1 MTRRILAAF
10 LGLTLALLIGVVVPL
25 GVMTANHDRQAFA
38 DQTVSAATAVASAGE
53 ELLADHERGAPSLG
67 KLSYRPALVGNDP
80 FAFYDSGGHVFTPG
94 PAQLRVTKAQVTAAL
109 SGHTVQQWQEDPQDG
124 LLVLRP
130 AYSGTRIVGAAVVQR
145 AAHPLNEQITSLWLG
160 LGLTGLAAILLATTL
175 SIALAR
181 WVGRPLR
188 RLDATAD
195 RFGAGE
201 LTVRASTVMGPP
213 ETRHLAGTFNDMAG
227 RLEALIGSHRTL
239 VADISHQLRTPLAA
253 LRLRLELLHDDVDTA
268 AAGELDGALGEIARL
283 SRLVDG
289 LLAVARAEYT
299 QPAPATVDLA
309 QLVSERV
316 AIWSPLAQERHIQ
329 LLTSS
334 SQASVA
340 ATPGHLEQVL
350 DNLLANALDVTP
362 SEGQITVSIRQHHDL
377 VKLEVI
383 DSGPGMTP
391 AQRAQAFRRFWTQ
404 PADSPSRDSTSG
416 SGLGLAIV
424 HRLITVDGGTIQLTN
439 IPGLGLAVQIDLHA
453 AADHGRTP
461 RRISV
466 DDPLE
471 PGEASH
477 DVERTEY

>member
-25 GVMTANHDRQAFA
+25 GVMTADHDRQAFA

-53 ELLADHERGAPSLG
+53 ELLADHERGTPSLG

-80 FAFYDSGGHVFTPG
+80 FAFYDSGGRVYIPG
-94 PAQLRVTKAQVTAAL
+94 PAQLRVTQAQVTAAL

-130 AYSGTRIVGAAVVQR
+130 AYSGTRIVGAAAVQR
-145 AAHPLNEQITSLWLG
+145 AAHPLNEQVASLWLG

-213 ETRHLAGTFNDMAG
+213 ETRHLASTFNDMAG

-289 LLAVARAEYT
+289 LLAVARAEQT
-299 QPAPATVDLA
+299 QPAPATVDLT

-439 IPGLGLAVQIDLHA
+439 IPGLGLSVQMDLHA

>member
-25 GVMTANHDRQAFA
+25 GVMSARHDRQSFA
-38 DQTVSAATAVASAGE
+38 DQTVAAASAVASAAE
-53 ELLADHERGAPSLG
+53 EQLADHEHGASVSG
-67 KLSYRPALVGNDP
+67 TLSYRPALIGNDE
-80 FAFYDSGGHVFTPG
+80 FAIYDRGGHVVIPG
-94 PAQLRVTKAQVTAAL
+94 PALLRVTPGQIAAAL
-109 SGHTVQQWQEDPQDG
+109 SGQTVQQWKDDPHDG

-130 AYSGTRIVGAAVVQR
+130 AYAGSRIVGATAVQR
-145 AAHPLNEQITSLWLG
+145 AAHPLNEQIASLWLG
-160 LGLTGLAAILLATTL
+160 LGLTGLIAVLLATTL

-188 RLDATAD
+188 RLDATAN

-201 LTVRASTVMGPP
+201 LTVRASPLMGPP
-213 ETRHLAGTFNDMAG
+213 ETRHLSGTFNDMAG

-253 LRLRLELLHDDVDTA
+253 LRLRLELLHDDVDST
-268 AAGELDGALGEIARL
+268 AAGELDGALGEISRL

-289 LLAVARAEYT
+289 LLAVARAEHT
-299 QPAPATVDLA
+299 QPARIKVDLV
-309 QLVSERV
+309 QLVRERV
-316 AIWSPLAQERHIQ
+316 AIWSPLAQERQIQ
-329 LLTSS
+329 LLTSAG
-334 SQASVA
+334 QASVA

-362 SEGQITVSIRQHHDL
+362 SEGQITVSVRRHHDR
-377 VKLEVI
+377 VRLEVL

-391 AQRAQAFRRFWTQ
+391 AQRDQAFRRFWTRSV
-404 PADSPSRDSTSG
+404 DSQTRDSSSG

-439 IPGLGLAVQIDLHA
+439 IPGHGLAVQIDLHA
-453 AADHGRTP
+453 AG
-461 RRISV
+461 
-466 DDPLE
+466 
-471 PGEASH
+471 
-477 DVERTEY
+477 

>member
-38 DQTVSAATAVASAGE
+38 DQTVAAATAVASAGE
-53 ELLADHERGAPSLG
+53 EQLADHERGAPALG
-67 KLSYRPALVGNDP
+67 TLNYRPALIGQDDIAV
-80 FAFYDSGGHVFTPG
+80 YDRGGHVFIPG
-94 PAQLRVTKAQVTAAL
+94 PAQLRVTAAQVARAL
-109 SGHTVQQWQEDPQDG
+109 SGQTVQQWQDDPQDG

-130 AYSGTRIVGAAVVQR
+130 AYSGSRIVGAAVVRR
-145 AAHPLNEQITSLWLG
+145 AAHPLSEQIASLWLG
-160 LGLTGLAAILLATTL
+160 LALTGLAAILLATTL

-188 RLDATAD
+188 RLDATAN

-201 LTVRASTVMGPP
+201 LTVRASPLMGPP
-213 ETRHLAGTFNDMAG
+213 ETRHLSGTFNDMAG

-253 LRLRLELLHDDVDTA
+253 LRLRLELLHDDVGST
-268 AAGELDGALGEIARL
+268 AAGELDGALGEISRL

-289 LLAVARAEYT
+289 LLAVARAEHT
-299 QPAPATVDLA
+299 EPAPVTVDLA
-309 QLVSERV
+309 QLVRERM

-334 SQASVA
+334 GPASVA

-362 SEGQITVSIRQHHDL
+362 DEGQITVSTRQHHDR
-377 VKLEVI
+377 VRLEVI

-391 AQRAQAFRRFWTQ
+391 AQRAEAFRRFWTQ
-404 PADSPSRDSTSG
+404 PADTPSRESTSS

-453 AADHGRTP
+453 AA
-461 RRISV
+461 
-466 DDPLE
+466 E
-471 PGEASH
+471 
-477 DVERTEY
+477 

>member
-1 MTRRILAAF
+1 MTRRTLAAF

-25 GVMTANHDRQAFA
+25 GVMSANHERQAFT
-38 DQTVSAATAVASAGE
+38 DRTVSAASAVASAAE
-53 ELLADHERGAPSLG
+53 EQLADRERGSPVLG
-67 KLSYRPALVGNDP
+67 TLSYRPALIGNDE
-80 FAFYDSGGHVFTPG
+80 FAVYGTDGRVVIPG
-94 PAQLRVTKAQVTAAL
+94 PAQLRVTPAQVAAAL
-109 SGHTVQQWQEDPQDG
+109 AGQTVQTWQEDPQDG

-130 AYSGTRIVGAAVVQR
+130 TYSGSRIVGATAVQR
-145 AAHPLNEQITSLWLG
+145 ATEPLNEQIAGLWFG
-160 LGLTGLAAILLATTL
+160 LALTGLAAILLATTL

-188 RLDATAD
+188 RLETTAD

-201 LTVRASTVMGPP
+201 LTVRAPTLQGPP
-213 ETRHLAGTFNDMAG
+213 ETRHLAATFNDMAG

-253 LRLRLELLHDDVDTA
+253 LRLRLELLHDDVDST

-289 LLAVARAEYT
+289 LLAVARAENT
-299 QPAPATVDLA
+299 QPAPVPVDLA

-316 AIWSPLAQERHIQ
+316 AIWSPLAQERQIQ

-334 SQASVA
+334 GSASVA

-362 SEGQITVSIRQHHDL
+362 AEGQITVSVRRHHDR
-377 VKLEVI
+377 VRLEVV

-391 AQRAQAFRRFWTQ
+391 AQRDQAFRRFWTQ
-404 PADSPSRDSTSG
+404 PADSPSGESRPRDGSSS

-453 AADHGRTP
+453 ATG
-461 RRISV
+461 
-466 DDPLE
+466 
-471 PGEASH
+471 
-477 DVERTEY
+477 

>member
-1 MTRRILAAF
+1 MTRRTLAAF

-25 GVMTANHDRQAFA
+25 GVMSANHERQAFT
-38 DQTVSAATAVASAGE
+38 DRTVSAASTVASAAE
-53 ELLADHERGAPSLG
+53 EQLADHERGSPVLG
-67 KLSYRPALVGNDP
+67 TLSYRPALIGNDE
-80 FAFYDSGGHVFTPG
+80 FAVYGTDGRVVIPG
-94 PAQLRVTKAQVTAAL
+94 PAQLRVTPAQVAAAL
-109 SGHTVQQWQEDPQDG
+109 AGQTVQTWQEDPQDG

-130 AYSGTRIVGAAVVQR
+130 AYSGSRIVGATAVQR
-145 AAHPLNEQITSLWLG
+145 AAAPLNERIAGLWFG
-160 LGLTGLAAILLATTL
+160 LALTGLAAILLATTL

-188 RLDATAD
+188 RLEATAD
-195 RFGAGE
+195 SFGAGE
-201 LTVRASTVMGPP
+201 LTVRAPTLQGPP
-213 ETRHLAGTFNDMAG
+213 ETRHLAATFNDMAG

-253 LRLRLELLHDDVDTA
+253 LRLRLELLHDDVDST

-289 LLAVARAEYT
+289 LLAVARAENT
-299 QPAPATVDLA
+299 QPAPVPVDLA

-316 AIWSPLAQERHIQ
+316 AIWSPLAQERQIR
-329 LLTSS
+329 LLASS
-334 SQASVA
+334 GHASVA

-362 SEGQITVSIRQHHDL
+362 AEGQITVSVRRHHDR
-377 VKLEVI
+377 VRMEVV

-391 AQRAQAFRRFWTQ
+391 AQRDQAFRRFWTQ
-404 PADSPSRDSTSG
+404 PADSPSGESRPRDGSSS

-453 AADHGRTP
+453 ATG
-461 RRISV
+461 
-466 DDPLE
+466 
-471 PGEASH
+471 
-477 DVERTEY
+477 

>member
-25 GVMTANHDRQAFA
+25 GVMSANHERQAFT
-38 DQTVSAATAVASAGE
+38 DRTVSAASTVASAAE
-53 ELLADHERGAPSLG
+53 EQLADRERGSPVLG
-67 KLSYRPALVGNDP
+67 TLSYRPALIGNDE
-80 FAFYDSGGHVFTPG
+80 FAVYGTDGRAVIPG
-94 PAQLRVTKAQVTAAL
+94 PAQLRVTPAQVAAAL
-109 SGHTVQQWQEDPQDG
+109 AGQTVQTWQEDPQDG

-130 AYSGTRIVGAAVVQR
+130 AYSGSRIVGATAVQR
-145 AAHPLNEQITSLWLG
+145 AAAPLNERIAGLWFG
-160 LGLTGLAAILLATTL
+160 LALTGLAAILLATTL

-188 RLDATAD
+188 RLEATAD
-195 RFGAGE
+195 SFGAGE
-201 LTVRASTVMGPP
+201 LTVRASTLQGPP
-213 ETRHLAGTFNDMAG
+213 ETRHLAATFNDMAG

-253 LRLRLELLHDDVDTA
+253 LRLRLELLHDDVDST

-289 LLAVARAEYT
+289 LLAVARAENT
-299 QPAPATVDLA
+299 QPAPVPVDLA

-316 AIWSPLAQERHIQ
+316 AVWSPLAQERQIR
-329 LLTSS
+329 LLASS
-334 SQASVA
+334 GHASVA

-362 SEGQITVSIRQHHDL
+362 ADGQITVSVRRHHDR
-377 VKLEVI
+377 VRLEVV

-391 AQRAQAFRRFWTQ
+391 AQRDQAFRRFWTQ
-404 PADSPSRDSTSG
+404 PADSPSGESRPRDGSSS

-439 IPGLGLAVQIDLHA
+439 IPGLGLAVQIDLHPA
-453 AADHGRTP
+453 TG
-461 RRISV
+461 
-466 DDPLE
+466 
-471 PGEASH
+471 
-477 DVERTEY
+477 

>member
-1 MTRRILAAF
+1 VTRRTLAAF

-38 DQTVSAATAVASAGE
+38 DQTVAAATAVASAGE
-53 ELLADHERGAPSLG
+53 EQLADHERGAPSLG
-67 KLSYRPALVGNDP
+67 TLSYRPALIGQDA
-80 FAFYDSGGHVFTPG
+80 FAFYDRGGHVFIPG
-94 PAQLRVTKAQVTAAL
+94 PAQLRVTPAQVAAAL
-109 SGHTVQQWQEDPQDG
+109 SGRTVQQWQEDPQDG

-130 AYSGTRIVGAAVVQR
+130 AYSGSRIVGAAVVRR
-145 AAHPLNEQITSLWLG
+145 AAHPLNEQIASLWLG
-160 LGLTGLAAILLATTL
+160 LGLTGLAAILLAVAL

-195 RFGAGE
+195 LFGAGE
-201 LTVRASTVMGPP
+201 LTVRATLTGPP

-239 VADISHQLRTPLAA
+239 VADIGHQLRTPLAA
-253 LRLRLELLHDDVDTA
+253 LRLRLELLHDDVDSA
-268 AAGELDGALGEIARL
+268 AAGELDGALGEISRL

-289 LLAVARAEYT
+289 LLAVARAEHT
-299 QPAPATVDLA
+299 QPAPVTVDLA
-309 QLVSERV
+309 ELVRERV

-334 SQASVA
+334 GEASVA

-362 SEGQITVSIRQHHDL
+362 SEGQITVSTHQHHNR
-377 VKLEVI
+377 VRLEVV

-404 PADSPSRDSTSG
+404 PADSPSRESTSG

-424 HRLITVDGGTIQLTN
+424 HRLITVDGGTIQLSN
-439 IPGLGLAVQIDLHA
+439 APGHGLAVQIDLHA
-453 AADHGRTP
+453 AAG
-461 RRISV
+461 
-466 DDPLE
+466 
-471 PGEASH
+471 
-477 DVERTEY
+477 

>member
-1 MTRRILAAF
+1 MTRRILAAL
-10 LGLTLALLIGVVVPL
+10 LGLTLALLFGVVVPL
-25 GVMTANHDRQAFA
+25 GVTTAEHDRQAFA
-38 DQTVSAATAVASAGE
+38 DQTTAAATAVASAAE
-53 ELLADHERGAPSLG
+53 EQLADHENGAPAPGILA
-67 KLSYRPALVGNDP
+67 YRPALVGHDEL
-80 FAFYDSGGHVFTPG
+80 AVYDSGGHVFIHG
-94 PAQLRVTKAQVTAAL
+94 PAQLRVTSTQVAAAL
-109 SGHTVQQWQEDPQDG
+109 SGQTVKQWQDGPQDG

-130 AYSGTRIVGAAVVQR
+130 AYSGSRIVGAAVVQR

-160 LGLTGLAAILLATTL
+160 LGLAGLIAVLLATTL

-188 RLDATAD
+188 RLDAAAD

-201 LTVRASTVMGPP
+201 LTVRATTLLGPP

-253 LRLRLELLHDDVDTA
+253 LRLRLELLHDDVDNTA
-268 AAGELDGALGEIARL
+268 VGELDGALGEISRL

-289 LLAVARAEYT
+289 LLAVARAEHT
-299 QPAPATVDLA
+299 QPAPVTVDLT
-309 QLVSERV
+309 QLVRERV

-334 SQASVA
+334 GQASVA

-350 DNLLANALDVTP
+350 DNLLANALDATP
-362 SEGQITVSIRQHHDL
+362 SEGRITVSIHQHHDR
-377 VKLEVI
+377 VRLEVI

-391 AQRAQAFRRFWTQ
+391 AQRTQAFRRFWTQ
-404 PADSPSRDSTSG
+404 PTDSPSRDNTVG

-424 HRLITVDGGTIQLTN
+424 HRLITVDGGTIRLTN
-439 IPGLGLAVQIDLHA
+439 IPSLGLAVQIDLHT
-453 AADHGRTP
+453 AADHSRTTRKRP
-461 RRISV
+461 
-466 DDPLE
+466 
-471 PGEASH
+471 
-477 DVERTEY
+477 

>member
-38 DQTVSAATAVASAGE
+38 DQTVAAATAVASAGE
-53 ELLADHERGAPSLG
+53 EQLADHERGAPAPGTLN
-67 KLSYRPALVGNDP
+67 YRPALIGQDDIAV
-80 FAFYDSGGHVFTPG
+80 YDRGGHVFIPG
-94 PAQLRVTKAQVTAAL
+94 PAQLRVTAAQVARAL
-109 SGHTVQQWQEDPQDG
+109 SGQTVQQWQDDPQDG

-130 AYSGTRIVGAAVVQR
+130 AYSGSRIVGAAVVRR
-145 AAHPLNEQITSLWLG
+145 AAHPLSEQIASLWLG
-160 LGLTGLAAILLATTL
+160 LALTGLAAILLATTL

-188 RLDATAD
+188 RLDATAN

-201 LTVRASTVMGPP
+201 LTVRASPLMGPP
-213 ETRHLAGTFNDMAG
+213 ETRHLSGTFNDMAG

-253 LRLRLELLHDDVDTA
+253 LRLRLELLHDDVGST
-268 AAGELDGALGEIARL
+268 AAGELDGALGEISRL

-289 LLAVARAEYT
+289 LLAVARAEHT
-299 QPAPATVDLA
+299 EPAPVTVDLA
-309 QLVSERV
+309 QLVRERM

-334 SQASVA
+334 GPASVA

-362 SEGQITVSIRQHHDL
+362 DEGQITVSTRQHHDR
-377 VKLEVI
+377 VRLEVI

-391 AQRAQAFRRFWTQ
+391 AQRAEAFRRFWTQ
-404 PADSPSRDSTSG
+404 PADTPSRESTSS

-453 AADHGRTP
+453 AA
-461 RRISV
+461 
-466 DDPLE
+466 E
-471 PGEASH
+471 
-477 DVERTEY
+477 

>member
-1 MTRRILAAF
+1 MTRRTLAAF

-25 GVMTANHDRQAFA
+25 GVMSANHERQAFT
-38 DQTVSAATAVASAGE
+38 DRTVSAASTVASAAE
-53 ELLADHERGAPSLG
+53 EQLADHERGSPVLG
-67 KLSYRPALVGNDP
+67 TLSYRPALIGNDE
-80 FAFYDSGGHVFTPG
+80 FAVYGTDGRVVIPG
-94 PAQLRVTKAQVTAAL
+94 PAQLRVTPAQVAAAL
-109 SGHTVQQWQEDPQDG
+109 AGQTVQTWQEDPQDG

-130 AYSGTRIVGAAVVQR
+130 AYSGSRIVGATAVQR
-145 AAHPLNEQITSLWLG
+145 AAEPLNEQIAGLWFG
-160 LGLTGLAAILLATTL
+160 LALTGLAAILLATTL

-188 RLDATAD
+188 RLETTAD

-201 LTVRASTVMGPP
+201 LTVRAPTLQGPP
-213 ETRHLAGTFNDMAG
+213 ETRHLAATFNDMAG

-253 LRLRLELLHDDVDTA
+253 LRLRLELLHDDVDSM

-289 LLAVARAEYT
+289 LLAVARAENT
-299 QPAPATVDLA
+299 QPAPVPVDLA

-316 AIWSPLAQERHIQ
+316 AIWSPLAQERQIR
-329 LLTSS
+329 LLASS
-334 SQASVA
+334 GHASVA

-362 SEGQITVSIRQHHDL
+362 AEGQITVSVRRHHDR
-377 VKLEVI
+377 VRLEVV

-391 AQRAQAFRRFWTQ
+391 AQRDQAFRRFWTQ
-404 PADSPSRDSTSG
+404 PADSPSGESRPRDGSSS

-453 AADHGRTP
+453 ATG
-461 RRISV
+461 
-466 DDPLE
+466 
-471 PGEASH
+471 
-477 DVERTEY
+477 